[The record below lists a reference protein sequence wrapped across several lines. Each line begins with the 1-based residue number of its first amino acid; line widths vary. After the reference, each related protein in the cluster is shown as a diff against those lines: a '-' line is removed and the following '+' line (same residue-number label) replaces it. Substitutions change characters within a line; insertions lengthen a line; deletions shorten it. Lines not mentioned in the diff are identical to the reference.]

1 MIRPGFARMQVRGII
16 RRPQGAKHAVQ
27 PVTLC
32 RRSQKPLSVHLT
44 APAKSARRLRG
55 DHAPAPLRLP
65 LRERGAHVSE
75 VQPSLWRLL
84 RALYSVWRLRNPDL
98 DTELVHG
105 LLARLAVP
113 PTYALPPYRIAHT
126 RHYYPDSKHRTGA
139 PSTNKAVDAFAV
151 LDGDRTIY
159 VIWSCDLDP
168 EQDDALPRL
177 AREARRTAETR
188 SRAIP
193 LRQRA
198 ATTVRP
204 PSAPHAGRA
213 QCRGFS

>member
-1 MIRPGFARMQVRGII
+1 MAAPSSTVLGMATPEPGPRHG
-16 RRPQGAKHAVQ
+16 G
-27 PVTLC
+27 
-32 RRSQKPLSVHLT
+32 
-44 APAKSARRLRG
+44 SARPAG
-55 DHAPAPLRLP
+55 QVGHPAHA
-65 LRERGAHVSE
+65 
-75 VQPSLWRLL
+75 
-84 RALYSVWRLRNPDL
+84 RA
-98 DTELVHG
+98 
-105 LLARLAVP
+105 A
-113 PTYALPPYRIAHT
+113 PYRIAHT